1 MAGIEA
7 VAAWF
12 PRLGSDPHPASHGE
26 KWRAGLGAFLGILAV
41 VAIGS
46 QVPDHAGSPLVLASM
61 GSSAVSLFA
70 IPHSPMSRPWS
81 LLGGHLLSAAVGVS
95 CSLAIDYLPLAAALA
110 VALALVIMYY
120 GRCLHAPGGATALAI
135 VLGGAQMHP
144 AGYPM
149 LLMPVLLNVGVL
161 LAVALAF
168 NNGFACRA
176 DIPVPGGQAE
186 GDAVADGRY
195 NSADTSGGE
204 ECQIAHSDLVY
215 ALSQMDTFLDVTEE
229 DLLRVYRL
237 ATGHADLDKA

>member
-1 MAGIEA
+1 MAGMEA

-12 PRLGSDPHPASHGE
+12 PRLGSDPHPASHRE

-41 VAIGS
+41 VTIGS
-46 QVPDHAGSPLVLASM
+46 LVPGHAGSPLVLASM

-81 LLGGHLLSAAVGVS
+81 LLGGHLLSAAVGVG
-95 CSLAIDYLPLAAALA
+95 CSLAIDSLPLAAALA

-120 GRCLHAPGGATALAI
+120 GRCLHPPGGATALAI
-135 VLGGAQMHP
+135 VMGGAQLHP
-144 AGYPM
+144 AGYPV

-161 LAVALAF
+161 LALALAF
-168 NNGFACRA
+168 NAGLARLAPLSVSKDGAVDGALGEPGAA
-176 DIPVPGGQAE
+176 D
-186 GDAVADGRY
+186 DG
-195 NSADTSGGE
+195 

-215 ALSQMDTFLDVTEE
+215 ALSQMDTFLDVTED

-237 ATGHADLDKA
+237 ATRPGVGGLS